1 MQRVQIALIIVVIFI
16 MIIVYKMTTDTFT
29 NQPLQANK
37 KNKSNNLNQANK
49 KIKTIENLENLEIYN
64 KVGLE
69 APIFSK
75 ACCGNNFSVVPGEKN
90 IDPNLNKIYFASN
103 ITHSGDGNEQSGCRC
118 LTLKEINYLNSRGGN
133 NYDSNSVSAI

>member
-1 MQRVQIALIIVVIFI
+1 MQPVQIALIIVAVFI
-16 MIIVYKMTTDTFT
+16 MIIVYKFTTDKFT
-29 NQPLQANK
+29 NQPKQS
-37 KNKSNNLNQANK
+37 NKSNNLNQANK

-64 KVGLE
+64 KVGLD

-133 NYDSNSVSAI
+133 NYDANSVSAI